1 MVRDMTDSSSLAAG
15 AAEPAGTGGGL
26 GGQPG
31 HRRRWIA
38 AVVLAAVAAAGIAA
52 GIAGTRT
59 RGGAGGGGVSDNA
72 YPTSTATVTRQSLS
86 SEIPV
91 TATLGYAGSYTVV
104 NQASGILTRLPQ
116 IGKVVSEGQV
126 LYEVSGRPVVLFYG
140 ATPAYRSLSAGT
152 NNALTGPDVRELN
165 ADLVAMGYASSSEIP
180 AGSDM
185 FSSWTAAGVEKLQS
199 ALGVTA
205 NGTLGLGDIVFL
217 PGAARITSVSA
228 ALGATVPAGQAVMSA
243 TSTARVV
250 TVDLDSA
257 QQSEVAAGDHVT
269 ITLPDNSVTPGVVT
283 SVSKVATSASPSAAS
298 PGSSGAATI
307 TVLVTPADP
316 VATGT
321 WDQAP
326 VTVDITTASVHDA
339 LVVPVDA
346 LLALSGGGYAVE
358 VVGTNGV
365 HHLVSVTLGIF
376 DDADGLVQ
384 VSGYELSA
392 GTPVVVPGT

>member
-26 GGQPG
+26 GGRPI

-52 GIAGTRT
+52 GITGTRT
-59 RGGAGGGGVSDNA
+59 GGGAGGGGVSDNA

-180 AGSDM
+180 AGSDV

-205 NGTLGLGDIVFL
+205 NGTLGLGDMVFL

-283 SVSKVATSASPSAAS
+283 SVGKVATSASPSPAS

-316 VATGT
+316 AATGT